1 MEENMLTSR
10 EGLIFVSH
18 AWELNKHYWMLI
30 DWFLEKPYLSCKI
43 PQYSRPPEKKSNELR
58 KELTQQIAESQI
70 IVVLSGMYA
79 AHRTWM
85 DYTIFEAR
93 RMNKPIIGVTSWR
106 REPVPLN
113 VEKVSTVPVVR
124 WNKAGVVQA
133 VVNVLEAIALLRG
146 PAVRH

>member
-1 MEENMLTSR
+1 
-10 EGLIFVSH
+10 
-18 AWELNKHYWMLI
+18 
-30 DWFLEKPYLSCKI
+30 
-43 PQYSRPPEKKSNELR
+43 
-58 KELTQQIAESQI
+58 
-70 IVVLSGMYA
+70 
-79 AHRTWM
+79 M

-113 VEKVSTVPVVR
+113 VEKVSTVPVVG